1 MGGTQAAMPSAHMSV
16 GYTQAA
22 FDMVQF
28 YVAVQFIN
36 PLSQSYAVSVI
47 LFLQTSAGVDV
58 SQSVLIWS

>member
-36 PLSQSYAVSVI
+36 PLQSYAVSVI
-47 LFLQTSAGVDV
+47 LGLQTSAGVDV

>member
-47 LFLQTSAGVDV
+47 LGSAN
-58 SQSVLIWS
+58 